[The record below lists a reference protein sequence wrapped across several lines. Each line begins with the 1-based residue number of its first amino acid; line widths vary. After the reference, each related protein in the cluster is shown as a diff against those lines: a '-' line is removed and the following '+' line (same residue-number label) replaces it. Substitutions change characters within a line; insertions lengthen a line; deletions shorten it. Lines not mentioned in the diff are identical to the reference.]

1 MSTGFMIVENVLF
14 EMGYQLFYEL
24 KTHHTFCSELV
35 ITLVVF
41 SNIAYKNIP

>member
-1 MSTGFMIVENVLF
+1 MIVENVLF
-14 EMGYQLFYEL
+14 VMDCQLFYEL
-24 KTHHTFCSELV
+24 KTYHTFCNELV